1 MNKNLLGFLT
11 RWFVCVLGLWL
22 ASRFLSNYISYK
34 DGFGTL
40 VMGGLVLAI
49 VNFLIKPILILFSLP
64 AIVFTLGLF
73 MVIINGF
80 IVFIVSKLYTPLH
93 VTNFWAAIFAGMV
106 IGLVNYLVT
115 TVMESAKE

>member
-40 VMGGLVLAI
+40 VMAGLVLAI

>member
-22 ASRFLSNYISYK
+22 ASRFLGNYISYK

-40 VMGGLVLAI
+40 VVAGLVLAI